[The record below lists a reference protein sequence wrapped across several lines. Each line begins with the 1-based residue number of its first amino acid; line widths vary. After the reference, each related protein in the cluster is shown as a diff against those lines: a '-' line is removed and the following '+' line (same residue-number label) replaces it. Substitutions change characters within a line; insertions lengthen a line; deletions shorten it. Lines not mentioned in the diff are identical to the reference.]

1 MGLSEHIAYL
11 SLLPLQ
17 KPLSFLWDHYCLFS
31 RWLHE
36 QDLLVVIYIYLHRV
50 EDNDDLTP
58 IFNRQSDML
67 KTTYG
72 EYFLAEMIEAQDEN
86 MHCLVA
92 EVWIYVWPR
101 KMQSMYY

>member
-1 MGLSEHIAYL
+1 MNM
-11 SLLPLQ
+11 
-17 KPLSFLWDHYCLFS
+17 
-31 RWLHE
+31 
-36 QDLLVVIYIYLHRV
+36 VVIYIYLHRV

-92 EVWIYVWPR
+92 EV
-101 KMQSMYY
+101 